1 MSNIVFTTESPADIY
16 PEYKEK
22 YGIGVIPLHVNQDG
36 VDYKDG
42 EITAQEIYDTFRQKK
57 VLPNTSAIPIAEYM
71 DFFKAYLDEGK
82 EIIHVSMS
90 SGISSTYRNACLA
103 VEELEASDRIHVID
117 SKCCAHAI
125 ALPIYKGIG
134 MAEKGM
140 TTDEI
145 LDEINKLV
153 PKIDNHFMITNLE
166 FLKHG
171 GRCSAL
177 AAFGANLLRIKPLID
192 MSGGEMSVSKK
203 YRGSDITVYKKS
215 LDDLLGDGNY
225 DDEFACITNV
235 LVDDDVLK
243 EYVDYLKKNFHFK
256 NILVS
261 DASCTITSHGGKGAI
276 GTFFLKK

>member
-42 EITAQEIYDTFRQKK
+42 DITAQEIYDTFREKK
-57 VLPNTSAIPIAEYM
+57 VLPNTSAIPIPEYV

-103 VEELEASDRIHVID
+103 VEELGAEDRIHVFD
-117 SKCCAHAI
+117 SKSCAQAI
-125 ALPIYKGIG
+125 ALPLYKGI
-134 MAEKGM
+134 MMNEKGM
-140 TTDEI
+140 PVDEI
-145 LDEINKLV
+145 LAEIERLI
-153 PKIDNHFMITNLE
+153 PKIDNHFMITSLD
-166 FLKHG
+166 FLRHG

-177 AAFGANLLRIKPLID
+177 TAFGANLLKIKPLID
-192 MSGGEMSVSKK
+192 MSGGEMSVAKK
-203 YRGSDITVYKKS
+203 YRGSDIAVYKKS

-225 DDEFACITNV
+225 DDEFACITHV
-235 LVDDDVLK
+235 LVPEDVRK

-261 DASCTITSHGGKGAI
+261 DASCTITAHGGKGAI